1 VLNLKKIIRKA
12 ASMMLWLPLLIS
24 FAPISILVYLIGPIF
39 LFRFHGLNARKI
51 GHYAEEVELYLCEI
65 AHGINRPKLRYWD
78 IFFHDTGP
86 VCNKQLEKMWRRKI
100 PIFPKILIKPMLMLT
115 HVFPGGGIHRIGNNT
130 QYNRDVNNL
139 YDKISS
145 QIEFT
150 SKEISYGMSVIEKM
164 GLKEKKYVCI
174 DVRDSAYANNV
185 LKVDNFRDQYRDSNI
200 ENYYDAAL
208 KIIEKG
214 YVVVRMG
221 KSVNSQFPVKNSNI
235 IDYANSKYRS
245 DFMDLFLAAYCDFT
259 LSGCGG
265 FSAVPII
272 FRRPF
277 AFVNMAPIGL
287 SVTFRGSTI
296 GICKHYCDL
305 HTHKRLTLKEIV
317 NRESAYF
324 SDTKDFIGAD
334 IYLAENSSEE
344 IMEVAEEM
352 IGQIEGTLKY
362 SSEDNSLQEIFRN
375 NFPKDEISLLNNSP
389 QHGKIKFRYGAKYL
403 LKNPN
408 FLN

>member
-1 VLNLKKIIRKA
+1 MLNLKKNTSKA
-12 ASMMLWLPLLIS
+12 ARITLWLPLLIS
-24 FAPISILVYLIGPIF
+24 FAPLAMLVYLIRPIF
-39 LFRFHGLNARKI
+39 LLRFHGLNARKI
-51 GHYAEEVELYLCEI
+51 GHYAEEVELYLCEM
-65 AHGINRPKLRYWD
+65 AHGINRPNLIYWD
-78 IFFHDTGP
+78 IFFHDIGP

-100 PIFPKILIKPMLMLT
+100 SIYPKILIKPMLMLT
-115 HVFPGGGIHRIGNNT
+115 HLFPRGGINRIGNNT

-150 SKEISYGMSVIEKM
+150 SKEISYGMSVLEKM
-164 GLKEKKYVCI
+164 GLKEKKYACI

-200 ENYYDAAL
+200 DNYYEAAL

-221 KSVNSQFPVKNSNI
+221 KSVNSQFPVKNANI
-235 IDYANSKYRS
+235 LDYANSTYRS
-245 DFMDLFLAAYCDFT
+245 DFMDLFLAAHCDFT

-287 SVTFRGSTI
+287 SVTFRDSTI
-296 GICKHYCDL
+296 GICKHYCDSR
-305 HTHKRLTLKEIV
+305 THKRLTFKEILKR
-317 NRESAYF
+317 NAAYLT
-324 SDTKDFIGAD
+324 DTKDYIEANM
-334 IYLAENSSEE
+334 YLEENSPVE

-352 IGQIEGTLKY
+352 ILQIEGKLKH
-362 SSEDNSLQEIFRN
+362 SSESNYAQEKFRDI
-375 NFPKDEISLLNNSP
+375 FPKDQIVIPNMNR
-389 QHGKIKFRYGAKYL
+389 QHGKIKFKYGSKFL
-403 LKNPN
+403 LDNPH